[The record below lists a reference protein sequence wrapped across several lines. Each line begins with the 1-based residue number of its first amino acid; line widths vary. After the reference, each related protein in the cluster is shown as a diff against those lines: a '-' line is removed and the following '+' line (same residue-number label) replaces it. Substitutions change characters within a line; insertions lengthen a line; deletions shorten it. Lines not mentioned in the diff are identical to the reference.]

1 MQYEPPA
8 INFPVRRNAPRIT
21 RGRGSVALGPGSRSR
36 TQVGFTR
43 LAHLK
48 ADLG

>member
-21 RGRGSVALGPGSRSR
+21 RGRGRVALGPGSRS
-36 TQVGFTR
+36 QVGFTR